1 MPPESI
7 DPLLVQNEE
16 RHETLKDI
24 STISQHQLLKQD
36 EISEGVKDL
45 NKTAEML
52 LLQGDEQKNQTFEI
66 EANDANSLALW
77 NLLRG
82 PRGLK
87 GDKGDKGD
95 TGENAIHNPE
105 IAIEALKND
114 AEFQAAVKGEKG
126 DKGDKG
132 EAGRDG
138 TDGRNGRDGVDGVQG
153 IMGLQ
158 GPKGE
163 QGPRG
168 ERGLR
173 GFKGDPGRDGKDVDP
188 ETVKEI
194 MEKADFAVS
203 RSSKTVSLSELDD
216 VDLSQATI
224 SNGKYVIGGGGSGSG
239 DVVGPGSST
248 NDNIAVFNGTTGK
261 IIKDGG
267 ATISAINSAISA
279 KQDSDADLTAV
290 AGLSTTGIAVRT
302 SAGTWAVRDLS
313 YPAEGLTITNNAGI
327 AGNPTFALANDL
339 AALEGLSST
348 GIPIRTGIDTWSQRT
363 LDTDGTL
370 VANSDSN
377 IATQKAT
384 KTYVDTMVAGLLDY
398 RGGYN
403 ASGNVFP
410 STGGSGTAGAVMK
423 GDMWVISNAGTLGG
437 TAVQVGDSL
446 IANVDTPGQTAGNWN
461 ILNGNISYVP
471 EDVANKSTTTSL
483 GTSDTLYPTQNAV
496 KTYADTKALLAG
508 STSQAFSASQFE
520 VGHASDTSITRVS
533 AGIIAVEGVTIL
545 RTVDVDDTPV
555 NGATTD
561 PVSSNWA
568 YDHAALASSDTV
580 VGHVEI
586 ATSAETTTGTD
597 ATRAISPDG
606 LAGSEFGKRTVSIL
620 VSDPNGDAIT
630 TGDGKAVFPIDTT
643 LNGMNLVA
651 VKGYLSTVSSSGAP
665 NVQIRRSR
673 RSSATARTTA
683 DMLSTAL
690 TIDASEFESA
700 DAATAAVINTSN
712 DDVQTGDMI
721 FVDIDGA
728 GTGAKGLQVLLTF
741 QLP

>member
-1 MPPESI
+1 MDE
-7 DPLLVQNEE
+7 N
-16 RHETLKDI
+16 LKENLKNL
-24 STISQHQLLKQD
+24 SSLLKKYHGQQL
-36 EISEGVKDL
+36 I
-45 NKTAEML
+45 T
-52 LLQGDEQKNQTFEI
+52 
-66 EANDANSLALW
+66 ND
-77 NLLRG
+77 
-82 PRGLK
+82 
-87 GDKGDKGD
+87 
-95 TGENAIHNPE
+95 
-105 IAIEALKND
+105 
-114 AEFQAAVKGEKG
+114 EFQAGISDIVNAFAQYRSASQKINKDHEEVLNSVLKQINEEYDRILNELENTKRGANSATTEAISIAEETKKLLSDVYKIKEEILLMKPEDGEDGEDADEEKIIEEVLKRIPPQEPQELPDMEEFENKIEEKFKDIYEQIKRSVKGFPGVRLLASLMDVSITNPTNGQTLVYNSTTSKFEN
-126 DKGDKG
+126 
-132 EAGRDG
+132 G
-138 TDGRNGRDGVDGVQG
+138 T
-153 IMGLQ
+153 
-158 GPKGE
+158 
-163 QGPRG
+163 
-168 ERGLR
+168 
-173 GFKGDPGRDGKDVDP
+173 
-188 ETVKEI
+188 
-194 MEKADFAVS
+194 
-203 RSSKTVSLSELDD
+203 
-216 VDLSQATI
+216 
-224 SNGKYVIGGGGSGSG
+224 IGGGGSGSG

-302 SAGTWAVRDLS
+302 GAGAWAVRDLS

-348 GIPIRTGIDTWSQRT
+348 GIPIRTGTDTWSQRT

-370 VANSDSN
+370 AANSDSN

-410 STGGSGTAGAVMK
+410 SSGGSGTAGAVMK

-508 STSQAFSASQFE
+508 STSQAFSVSQLE

-721 FVDIDGA
+721 FIDIDGA